1 MIMLTD
7 EGLSYEKELIG
18 EEGYGKFI

>member
-1 MIMLTD
+1 MIMLID